1 MSLLKELVSVHLKLM
16 VSLFVHRGLWSLDKE
31 KLDIPVMYDDQHGGS
46 NISSVV
52 FLNAL
57 ELTEEGYNRYG

>member
-1 MSLLKELVSVHLKLM
+1 M

>member
-1 MSLLKELVSVHLKLM
+1 M

-31 KLDIPVMYDDQHGGS
+31 KLDIPVMYDDQHGRL

-57 ELTEEGYNRYG
+57 ELTEEGYIGMVRLAIVHTQDQLHT

>member
-1 MSLLKELVSVHLKLM
+1 M

-31 KLDIPVMYDDQHGGS
+31 TLDITVMYDDQHGRL
-46 NISSVV
+46 NITSVV